1 MNDLT
6 TFQGAA
12 KRLSQGDMGHAARFL
27 GVETAVLLAFTEVE
41 AAGVG
46 FDSQGRP
53 KMLFEPHIFY
63 RELGDTAERKRAM
76 SLGLAYPKW
85 KAGNYP
91 RDSYP
96 RLQSAKQIAE
106 TPALRSASYGLS
118 QILGSNH
125 ADAGHRTVQEMVLAA
140 MQGEREQLLQMV
152 TLMRA
157 WGMGPMLKGKDFT
170 KPDSW
175 RAAAKRWNGSGYE
188 THGYHIRMADA
199 YIKHTKGTPM
209 VVAPSKEPV
218 LTAGMKGEAVR
229 NWQVDLQ
236 TLGYVFEHGIDGR
249 FGPETEKH
257 TRDFQRSVA
266 ITQDG
271 KVGPGTRAA
280 MAKALAN
287 RKNDFSPP
295 APFWAGQ
302 EPSGIIA
309 AITAAAT
316 ALLTLFKG
324 R

>member
-96 RLQSAKQIAE
+96 RLKSAMAISE
-106 TPALRSASYGLS
+106 TAALRSASYGLS

-152 TLMRA
+152 TLMQS
-157 WGMGPMLKGKDFT
+157 WGMGPMLRGRDFT
-170 KPDSW
+170 DPDSW
-175 RAAAKRWNGSGYE
+175 REAAKRWNGSGYA
-188 THGYHIRMADA
+188 THNYHGRMAAA
-199 YIKHTKGTPM
+199 YKKHVQGPVM
-209 VVAPSKEPV
+209 VIADRAPV
-218 LTAGMKGEAVR
+218 LMVGMKGEEVR

-266 ITQDG
+266 ITQDA

>member
-63 RELGDTAERKRAM
+63 RELGNTTDRKRAM
-76 SLGLAYPKW
+76 SLGLAYAKW

-96 RLQSAKQIAE
+96 RLKSAKAISE
-106 TPALRSASYGLS
+106 TAALRSASYGLS
-118 QILGSNH
+118 QILGNNH
-125 ADAGHRTVQEMVLAA
+125 AAAGHKTVQDMVLTA
-140 MQGEREQLLQMV
+140 MQGEREQLLQMA
-152 TLMRA
+152 TLMQA
-157 WGMGPMLKGKDFT
+157 WGMGPMLRGRDFT
-170 KPDSW
+170 DPDSW
-175 RAAAKRWNGSGYE
+175 RDAAKRWNGSGYA
-188 THGYHIRMADA
+188 THNYHGRMAAA
-199 YIKHTKGTPM
+199 YKKHVQGPVM
-209 VVAPSKEPV
+209 VIADRAPV
-218 LTAGMKGEAVR
+218 LKVGMKGEEVR

-257 TRDFQRSVA
+257 TLDFQRSVA
-266 ITQDG
+266 ITQDA